1 MQGKQSQNV
10 VGLLHYIVVSLNM
23 LKGNSV
29 FDIKILV
36 SHLFLLV
43 HVMPSTPRYSYYQ
56 VYNQDI

>member
-10 VGLLHYIVVSLNM
+10 VELMHYTAVSLNM

-29 FDIKILV
+29 FDIKTLV

-43 HVMPSTPRYSYYQ
+43 HVMPSIPRYSYYQ